1 MSLDDATDAPLDA
14 LAAMIAAHV
23 NGETAAALGEP
34 AIRHIYKHPAP
45 LQVVSSLQLPALS
58 VVRGPVR
65 YRDRVTGGPRARQPF
80 TLVYITPSTPFGQLG
95 DRWPLLELVW
105 SKILEVA
112 EVGESAH
119 APGADLAAAGYV
131 EHDLG
136 QATKQDQFADVGG
149 TVYPAFT
156 ATLHFWIDP
165 VPDLSGLT
173 RLQEVLASYFLPAG
187 GDGPA
192 LTVVQD
198 LIEVA
203 PQPAPPAP
211 DEPDFPGED

>member
-1 MSLDDATDAPLDA
+1 MSLDDASDPVLEAFAT
-14 LAAMIAAHV
+14 MVAAHV
-23 NGETAAALGEP
+23 NGETAATLGED
-34 AIRHIYKHPAP
+34 AIRAVYRHPAP
-45 LQVVSSLQLPALS
+45 LQIVSSLQLPALS
-58 VVRGPVR
+58 IVRGPVR

-80 TLVYITPSTPFGQLG
+80 VLTYVTPATPFGQLQ

-105 SKILEVA
+105 SKILELA
-112 EVGESAH
+112 EIGESVH
-119 APGADLAAAGYV
+119 VPGGDLALAGFV

-156 ATLHFWIDP
+156 ATLHLWIDP
-165 VPDLSGLT
+165 VPDLSGLV
-173 RLQEVLASYFLPAG
+173 RLQDVLASYLLPAG
-187 GDGPA
+187 NDGPA